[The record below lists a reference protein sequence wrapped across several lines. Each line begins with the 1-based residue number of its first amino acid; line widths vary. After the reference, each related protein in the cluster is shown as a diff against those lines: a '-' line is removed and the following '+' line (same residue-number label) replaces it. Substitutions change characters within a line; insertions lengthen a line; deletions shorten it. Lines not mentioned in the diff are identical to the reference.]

1 MAAIADGRPAVPAF
15 TRALCGP
22 MLLAFAIGPGLA
34 VAAQSADEFNL
45 SEPQPG
51 LYVHLGKD
59 LPLDAPGHDDIANIG
74 FIVGSKCVAV
84 IDTGGSVRIG
94 RELRAAIRRRT
105 PLPICYV
112 IDTHVHV
119 DHVLGNFA
127 FKDDKPHFVGHAALA
142 DAMVR
147 NRQYFMNEYG
157 GDFDGSPS
165 ADQVVGPDQ
174 RVDHD
179 LSLDLGNRTLRLRA
193 WPTAHTDCDLTVYDE
208 RTGTL
213 WTGDLLFRERLP
225 ALDGNLTGWLAV
237 IDDLSRMKPKFTVPG
252 HGSLTSD
259 FAGSLIRERE
269 YLSALHDGVR
279 SELAQGQSMQDAI
292 GKVAPGER
300 GRWALWQEVHP
311 RNVARAY
318 EELQWE

>member
-1 MAAIADGRPAVPAF
+1 MGGGR
-15 TRALCGP
+15 
-22 MLLAFAIGPGLA
+22 A
-34 VAAQSADEFNL
+34 VAVQAAGAFNL
-45 SEPQPG
+45 SAPRPG
-51 LYVHLGKD
+51 VYVHLGQD
-59 LPLDAPGHDDIANIG
+59 LPLDVPGHDDIANIG
-74 FIVGSKCVAV
+74 FVVGSNCVAV

-94 RELRAAIRRRT
+94 RALRAAVRSRT

-127 FKDDKPHFVGHAALA
+127 FEGDKPHFVGHAALA

-147 NRQYFMNEYG
+147 NRRYFMKEYG

-165 ADQVVGPDQ
+165 PDQVVGPDQ
-174 RVDHD
+174 TVDGE
-179 LSLDLGNRTLRLRA
+179 LSLDLGNRILRLRA

-208 RTGTL
+208 RSGTL

-225 ALDGNLTGWLAV
+225 ALDGNLKGWLAV
-237 IDDLSRMKPKFTVPG
+237 IDELSRLTPRFVVPG
-252 HGSLTSD
+252 HGSLTTD
-259 FAGSLIRERE
+259 LAGSLSRERE
-269 YLSALHDGVR
+269 YLSALYDGVR
-279 SELAQGQSMQDAI
+279 SELAGGQSMQDAI
-292 GKVAPGER
+292 AKVAVAER
-300 GRWALWQEVHP
+300 DRWSLWKQVHP